1 MVMEI
6 KKMGFLV
13 PPHPLINF
21 ELQNNYQNEPRF
33 KGVFSRDDLS
43 KEIKDG
49 EYLINLDEYANV
61 GTHRIDFFL

>member
-1 MVMEI
+1 
-6 KKMGFLV
+6 MGFLV

-33 KGVFSRDDLS
+33 KGVFSRDDLP